1 MMYSLALDIVLA
13 VLLVATIGYAM
24 VLNRKLGN
32 LRRHKEELESLAATF
47 SNSTTRAKDSISH
60 LKNSTAELQAD
71 TAKAAS
77 LRDDLKFL
85 IDRGTSTADR
95 LEAAVRKSRGESD
108 PSSRPVDGKPR
119 QRVETRDEAIVHGQ
133 DSTHMDSRVNR
144 GKQAGGPANNEFASV
159 REDSDDNARSQAE
172 RELIEALRSVR

>member
-13 VLLVATIGYAM
+13 ILLVATIGYAM
-24 VLNRKLGN
+24 VLNKKLGN

-95 LEAAVRKSRGESD
+95 LEAAVRKSRGEDD
-108 PSSRPVDGKPR
+108 PRARPADGKPR
-119 QRVETRDEAIVHGQ
+119 QRVETRDEAIVQADG
-133 DSTHMDSRVNR
+133 SPHMDYR
-144 GKQAGGPANNEFASV
+144 GKRGNLSGGSADNKIASV
-159 REDSDDNARSQAE
+159 TEDSDDNARSRAE
-172 RELIEALRSVR
+172 KELIEALRSVR

>member
-1 MMYSLALDIVLA
+1 MMYSLALDIILA
-13 VLLVATIGYAM
+13 LLLVATIGYAM

-32 LRRHKEELESLAATF
+32 LRRHKEELENLAATF
-47 SNSTTRAKDSISH
+47 SNSTTRAKDSITH

-95 LEAAVRKSRGESD
+95 LEAAVRKSRGEDD
-108 PSSRPVDGKPR
+108 PRSRAVDGKSG
-119 QRVETRDEAIVHGQ
+119 QRVETRDEAIADAE
-133 DSTHMDSRVNR
+133 DSTHMDYRGNR
-144 GKQAGGPANNEFASV
+144 GKSSEGASGNEFTSET
-159 REDSDDNARSQAE
+159 EDSGDNARSRAE
-172 RELIEALRSVR
+172 KELIEALRSVR